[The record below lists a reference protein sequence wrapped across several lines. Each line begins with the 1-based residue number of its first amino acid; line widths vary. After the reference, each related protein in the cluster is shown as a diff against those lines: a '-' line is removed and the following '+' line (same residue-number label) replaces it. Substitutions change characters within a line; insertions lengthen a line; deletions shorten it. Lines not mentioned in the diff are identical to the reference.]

1 MARYSISG
9 RTGAA
14 PSSTLPG
21 VSLYAISAVTLY
33 VAEIH
38 LYNTTTTACMVA
50 VNRLTTAGTQGSG
63 LTEAKFDPHSVAAS
77 GTGFANHSV
86 GPTVSDELM
95 RASIGAA
102 IGAGVIW
109 TFDAKPIRIEDGTGN
124 GIGILTPTGTG
135 QVLDY
140 TIIWDE

>member
-38 LYNTTTTACMVA
+38 LYNT
-50 VNRLTTAGTQGSG
+50 G
-63 LTEAKFDPHSVAAS
+63 LTEAKHDPHSVAAS